1 MRRIKIVQIGVGH
14 DHASAIWDCLLNMP
28 DIFDFAAFAV
38 PDVEKEKFPERIAE
52 LSKKMPFLSIDEAL
66 SLPGLDAAA
75 IETEEVA
82 LTDCALAAAEKGLH
96 IHMDKPG
103 GLELAAFEK
112 LIDIL
117 KAKKLVFSTGYMYR
131 FNPLISEAIA
141 RAKSGELGEIY
152 SVEAHMDCVHP
163 PEKRQW
169 LDRFPG
175 GMMFYLGCHLIDLI
189 YQIQGEPDEI
199 IPMNTSTEYKIDG
212 AEDFGMAVLKYT
224 HGVSFAKTCAAEPG
238 GFMRRQLVICG
249 TKGTLELR
257 PLEAYLPDNKK
268 SGRRDLCTV
277 MRSAANPKNSYDWKF
292 DGTRE
297 KCICSRRNMR
307 RKRKSIQL
315 RLRA

>member
-52 LSKKMPFLSIDEAL
+52 LSKKVPFLSIDEAL

-117 KAKKLVFSTGYMYR
+117 KAKKACL
-131 FNPLISEAIA
+131 FNRLHVSFQSADFRGDSAQNRASWA
-141 RAKSGELGEIY
+141 RYTLL
-152 SVEAHMDCVHP
+152 
-163 PEKRQW
+163 KRTW
-169 LDRFPG
+169 
-175 GMMFYLGCHLIDLI
+175 
-189 YQIQGEPDEI
+189 
-199 IPMNTSTEYKIDG
+199 T
-212 AEDFGMAVLKYT
+212 VYT
-224 HGVSFAKTCAAEPG
+224 HPKKGNGLTVFPAA
-238 GFMRRQLVICG
+238 
-249 TKGTLELR
+249 
-257 PLEAYLPDNKK
+257 
-268 SGRRDLCTV
+268 
-277 MRSAANPKNSYDWKF
+277 
-292 DGTRE
+292 
-297 KCICSRRNMR
+297 
-307 RKRKSIQL
+307 
-315 RLRA
+315 